1 VGNDTGK
8 RYACTTCGVEV
19 IITKGG
25 DGEVKCCNAPMER
38 K

>member
-1 VGNDTGK
+1 MANETGK
-8 RYACTTCGVEV
+8 RYACATCGVEV

-25 DGEVKCCNAPMER
+25 DGEVRCHDAPMTR